1 MVDVA
6 IGHVRGDTV
15 ERSYK
20 FLRSDMTP
28 ANLAGT
34 EIRIT
39 IKPVIDNDLADTTA
53 EIKHFLQL
61 NLDGTVIAS
70 DGITV
75 GGFDPDEA
83 SPTYNEY
90 LTGAAS
96 GVITHFVQT
105 GESTKLEPK
114 AYVYDVQ
121 VRSAHTPPRV
131 KTVIENAPWTVR
143 GDVTRIVTLA

>member
-6 IGHVRGDTV
+6 TNLIRGDTL

-20 FLRSDMTP
+20 LLRSDMTP
-28 ANLAGT
+28 ANLGGS

-39 IKPVIDNDLADTTA
+39 VKPSIDNDLEDTTA
-53 EIKHFLQL
+53 VLKHFIQIDL
-61 NLDGTVIAS
+61 NGAVIAS
-70 DGITV
+70 DGITL
-75 GGFDPDEA
+75 GGLDPDEF
-83 SPTYNEY
+83 SPTYGEY
-90 LTGAAS
+90 LTGAES
-96 GVITHFVQT
+96 GVITHFVPT
-105 GESTKLEPK
+105 GESTLLEPR

-143 GDVTRIVTLA
+143 GDVTRVVTL